1 MPSPTPAPA
10 PAPFTLRPA
19 LIPGIFGAIALMLG
33 LALLEVDAF
42 TIVRFVVSI
51 LALIMAVFAWQA
63 KQCWWMVP
71 TILVAIVWNP
81 VFPLPFSGV
90 GWIIAQFV
98 GGVVFVAV
106 GILLQNKHTTPAA

>member
-10 PAPFTLRPA
+10 PFALRPA
-19 LIPGIFGAIALMLG
+19 LIPGILGAIALMLG
-33 LALLEVDAF
+33 LALLDLDAF

-63 KQCWWMVP
+63 KQPLWMVP

-81 VFPLPFSGV
+81 VLPLPFSGV

-98 GGVVFVAV
+98 GGVVFVVV
-106 GILLQNKHTTPAA
+106 GILLQNKHAVVAD

>member
-10 PAPFTLRPA
+10 PFALRPA
-19 LIPGIFGAIALMLG
+19 LIPGILGAVALMLG

-63 KQCWWMVP
+63 KQPLWMVP

-81 VFPLPFSGV
+81 VLPLPFSGV
-90 GWIIAQFV
+90 GWIIAQFL
-98 GGVVFVAV
+98 GGVVLIAT
-106 GILLQNKHTTPAA
+106 GLLLQNKHAAAAS

>member
-1 MPSPTPAPA
+1 
-10 PAPFTLRPA
+10 
-19 LIPGIFGAIALMLG
+19 MLG
-33 LALLEVDAF
+33 LALLDLDAF

-63 KQCWWMVP
+63 KQPLWMVP

-81 VFPLPFSGV
+81 VLPLPFSGV

-98 GGVVFVAV
+98 GGVVFVVV
-106 GILLQNKHTTPAA
+106 GILLQNKHAVVAD